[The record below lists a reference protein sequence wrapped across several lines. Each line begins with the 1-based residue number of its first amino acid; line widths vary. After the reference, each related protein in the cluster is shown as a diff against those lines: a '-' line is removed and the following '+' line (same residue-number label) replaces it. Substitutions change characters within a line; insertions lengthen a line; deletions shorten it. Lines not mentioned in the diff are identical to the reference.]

1 MQDVDEG
8 PQRMPKSVPAVT
20 VTVQV
25 NDGPTVRLTYKG
37 GWERGPIVPYT
48 SITVSEQAATRRPGH
63 LYDLLLHAGSLLLLY
78 AAQEQDWPPD
88 LRPAAEQ
95 PPGART

>member
-1 MQDVDEG
+1 M
-8 PQRMPKSVPAVT
+8 T
-20 VTVQV
+20 VTIQV

-48 SITVSEQAATRRPGH
+48 SITVGEQVTMGRPGY